1 MSKPSAKRDARTAHI
16 LDTALELLLRDGP
29 EALSVQRLAAALG
42 WSAGALY
49 RYFDSK
55 DALLV
60 AIQAQNLVA
69 LGGFLERA
77 WGLGERAS
85 GGLDERGASLL
96 GLVLASRAYAGLPR
110 WSPGR
115 FRLLALSVGEPRH
128 WVEPAS
134 AGPVLEGAAQ
144 LLEAVG
150 VGIARAESAGA
161 LRASEGGRRARVL
174 WLAVHG
180 VASAQK
186 FERFGSGAL
195 WHEALLDDLLLALLV
210 GWGAQ
215 EALASQVLERAR
227 GLESELAALAERLD
241 ERVAEVEA

>member
-1 MSKPSAKRDARTAHI
+1 MSKPSPKRDARTAHI
-16 LDTALELLLRDGP
+16 LHTATELLLRDGP
-29 EALSVQRLAAALG
+29 EALSVQRLAGALG

-60 AIQAQNLVA
+60 AIQAQNLVV
-69 LGGFLERA
+69 LGGFLGQA
-77 WGLGERAS
+77 WSLGGGAS
-85 GGLDERGASLL
+85 WGLDERGSSLL
-96 GLVLASRAYAGLPR
+96 GLALACRAYAGLPR

-115 FRLLALSVGEPRH
+115 FRLLALSIGEPRH
-128 WVEPAS
+128 WVEQAA

-144 LLEAVG
+144 LLGAVEA
-150 VGIARAESAGA
+150 GIGRAESAGA
-161 LRASEGGRRARVL
+161 LSVSEGGRRARVL

-215 EALASQVLERAR
+215 ATEAAQALERAR

-241 ERVAEVEA
+241 EQASEVQ